1 MCLPLHQNRSVCQEP
16 GDRDAP
22 VIKTHV
28 LDVALAQTEAP
39 NARIK
44 TEFQP
49 GVGTSSTGDADFEVP
64 FRFLCSSPASDQE
77 GCLFELRFVT
87 RQQTG
92 KKILGVDSGIAQ
104 RKH

>member
-1 MCLPLHQNRSVCQEP
+1 MP
-16 GDRDAP
+16 RDQDSC
-22 VIKTHV
+22 

-39 NARIK
+39 NAGIK

-49 GVGTSSTGDADFEVP
+49 GVGTSSTEDADFEVP
-64 FRFLCSSPASDQE
+64 FRFRCSSPASDQE

>member
-1 MCLPLHQNRSVCQEP
+1 MCLPSHQTRSVCHEQCL
-16 GDRDAP
+16 GMGTRDQDSR
-22 VIKTHV
+22 
-28 LDVALAQTEAP
+28 LDVALAKTEAS
-39 NARIK
+39 NALMK

-49 GVGTSSTGDADFEVP
+49 GVSTSPTGDADLEVP
-64 FRFLCSSPASDQE
+64 FRLLCSSPTLDRE
-77 GCLFELRFVT
+77 GCLFELRFAT